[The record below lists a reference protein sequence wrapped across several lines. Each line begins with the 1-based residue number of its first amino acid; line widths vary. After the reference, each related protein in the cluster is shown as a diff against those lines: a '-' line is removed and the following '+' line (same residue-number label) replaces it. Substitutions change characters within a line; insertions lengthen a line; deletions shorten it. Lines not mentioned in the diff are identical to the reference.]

1 LVLLTVLLLAAIGWR
16 YAVRNNSLP
25 CPGWLIPL
33 LENPYMNWVAGSSVV
48 LDRAG
53 IESGMNVLDVGC
65 GPGRLAIPAADRVG
79 PAGQVAALDVQRTM
93 LRRLEQRIAE
103 RRLTNI
109 RTIHSGVG
117 EGAVEKDA
125 FDRALLVTV
134 LGEISQRSEALREIY
149 GALKVGG
156 VLSVTEVI
164 PDPHYQRRSTVRAL
178 AEAAGFQFEGLFGGV
193 LAYTM
198 NFRKK

>member
-1 LVLLTVLLLAAIGWR
+1 
-16 YAVRNNSLP
+16 
-25 CPGWLIPL
+25 
-33 LENPYMNWVAGSSVV
+33 MNWVAGSSVV